1 MPPAGARRRS
11 AAEGQEVCPERLLP
25 ALAVDTPALRHAQVA
40 VARDLALVGV
50 GNLDFHDEVRA
61 VLFEEGVRCSSR
73 SRPRPRDEHGRA
85 RRHGRSSPAPCRRP
99 GGSPFP
105 RRRALLS
112 SMEARSNSL
121 AAPSTMSSN
130 PVRPSWRCE
139 RAMRTTTPRT
149 GSRHTRRNRLVRS
162 KPAKAATVAASARS
176 GRWSSRAA
184 PRNSC
189 SRSASGISG
198 ARAFDR
204 DALGGDCGGG
214 RLAIR

>member
-1 MPPAGARRRS
+1 MPPADARRRS

-25 ALAVDTPALRHAQVA
+25 ALAVDPPAPPHAQVA

-61 VLFEEGVRCSSR
+61 VLFEEGVRCSLALGQGREMRMAR
-73 SRPRPRDEHGRA
+73 SPTWKEQSG
-85 RRHGRSSPAPCRRP
+85 SMPAP
-99 GGSPFP
+99 GGSSFP

-130 PVRPSWRCE
+130 PVRRWWRCE
-139 RAMRTTTPRT
+139 GAMRTTTPRT

-162 KPAKAATVAASARS
+162 KPARAATVAASAR
-176 GRWSSRAA
+176 R
-184 PRNSC
+184 
-189 SRSASGISG
+189 
-198 ARAFDR
+198 
-204 DALGGDCGGG
+204 
-214 RLAIR
+214 